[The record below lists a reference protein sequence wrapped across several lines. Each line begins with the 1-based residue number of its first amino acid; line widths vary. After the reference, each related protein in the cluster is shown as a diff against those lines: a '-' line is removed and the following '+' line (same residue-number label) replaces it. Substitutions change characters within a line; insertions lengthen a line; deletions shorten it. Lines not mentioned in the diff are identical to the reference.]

1 MFHKYLLNAYC
12 VVDTVLGN
20 EYLKKQQIGFH
31 HYGVYI
37 LKVGF
42 IALQT
47 VKEKII
53 NNPTYK
59 KKSKQIVK
67 NEMNSQE
74 YMLTLLLIMKQ
85 MKFKQQDIT
94 FDLPEEQRLTRMIT
108 SSLGVGVWKVI
119 SYQWEHKQPRN

>member
-1 MFHKYLLNAYC
+1 MFNKYLLNAYC
-12 VVDTVLGN
+12 VVDTVLGT
-20 EYLKKQQIGFH
+20 EYLKKQQIGFY

-59 KKSKQIVK
+59 KTSKQIVK
-67 NEMNSQE
+67 NEMNSWE

-85 MKFKQQDIT
+85 MKFKQQDVT

-119 SYQWEHKQPRN
+119 SYQWKHKQPRN